1 MPNLYKQ
8 ADSNARKTWFLLIF
22 FLIFII
28 GLGYGFSYLLED
40 ASFLIVASAL
50 ALFQVIAGLFYSDK
64 IILFMSNAKEIEK
77 KDNPE
82 LYRIVE
88 NLCITAG
95 LPIPKIYISNE
106 EQPNA
111 FTTGRNKENATVVVT
126 QGLLNKLDRRELSG
140 VIAHELA
147 HIGNRDVFLAS
158 LVVILVSVVAIL
170 SRTFLRFSRF
180 GGRRDKKNNSGGILV
195 LLGFVGALLAPLVAS
210 LIRMSISRKREFL
223 ADADGAL
230 LTRDPQGLASAL
242 RKISSDSS
250 PMRKLDSSTAHLYI
264 SNPFRGNGM
273 SKLFMTHPPVEE
285 RIKSLEKL

>member
-1 MPNLYKQ
+1 MSDLYKQ
-8 ADSNARKTWFLLIF
+8 SDSNVFKTWILIIF
-22 FLIFII
+22 FLLFII
-28 GLGYGFSYLLED
+28 GLGWGFSYLLED
-40 ASFLIVASAL
+40 SSFLIL
-50 ALFQVIAGLFYSDK
+50 ALILSIFQLIAGLFYSDK
-64 IILFMSNAKEIEK
+64 IILLMTKAKEIEK

-95 LPIPKIYISNE
+95 LPTPKIYISNE

-126 QGLLNKLDRRELSG
+126 KGLLNKLNRRELSG

-158 LVVILVSVVAIL
+158 LVVILVSIVSLL
-170 SRTFLRFSRF
+170 SRLFLRFNYFR
-180 GGRRDKKNNSGGILV
+180 GRRDRKNNSGGILV
-195 LLGFVGALLAPLVAS
+195 LLGFVGALLAPLVAL

-242 RKISSDSS
+242 RKNSSDSS
-250 PMRKLDSSTAHLYI
+250 PMKRLDSSTAHLYF
-264 SNPFRGNGM
+264 SSPFKGKSL

-285 RIKSLEKL
+285 RIKSLEEL